1 MGFTQVVRPNALWD
15 DLALV
20 GEFVGV
26 DVVGRSGDDL
36 AFDARAFSYAVR
48 ADFAY
53 KNVLQALDTNVV
65 LFVMHTLDGTIREA
79 QMVDDAVVTGV
90 TLRGTWLD
98 KIIAE
103 LSYANYSGG
112 GFDHWIID
120 RDNVAFNIKY
130 SF

>member
-1 MGFTQVVRPNALWD
+1 MAAVPSTVVDA
-15 DLALV
+15 AT
-20 GEFVGV
+20 
-26 DVVGRSGDDL
+26 DVLDSG
-36 AFDARAFSYAVR
+36 
-48 ADFAY
+48 
-53 KNVLQALDTNVV
+53 T
-65 LFVMHTLDGTIREA
+65 E
-79 QMVDDAVVTGV
+79 VDDAVVTGV

-98 KIIAE
+98 KVIAE